1 MAAMVRRRQRGSTL
15 VETAVVLL
23 LFFTLVFAII
33 EFGTAY
39 NEYHAITNAAREGA
53 RYSVAP
59 CSYNDAMCGTSATG
73 QLVDKHA
80 VENIVKSYLLS
91 ANIDPTGTNVNVSV
105 QQGET
110 ATVNGVQVNYTH
122 VHVEARYSFFFLPF
136 EPVTLKSDAVMRNEN
151 N

>member
-1 MAAMVRRRQRGSTL
+1 MMKRQQRGSTL

-33 EFGTAY
+33 EFGRAY

-59 CSYNDAMCGTSATG
+59 CSYNVAMCGTSATG

-91 ANIDPTGTNVNVSV
+91 ANIDPAGANMNVNV
-105 QQGET
+105 QQVET
-110 ATVNGVQVNYTH
+110 ATLNGVQVNYTH
-122 VHVEARYSFFFLPF
+122 VHVEASYSFFFLPF
-136 EPVTLKSDAVMRNEN
+136 RPVLMKSDAVMRNEN